1 MAHFWVLVWAQAM
14 LYLDLGFTLKV
25 FARLAWQMALQVSI
39 SRHFTK
45 FSKMDSEKN
54 PWKSFTDF
62 KIP

>member
-45 FSKMDSEKN
+45 FSKMDLEK
-54 PWKSFTDF
+54 KSTEKFH
-62 KIP
+62 